1 MGNCLFCDQAA
12 DPSQVPGGAIYE
24 DELLYATQAYDGEEP
39 VYLGNLRIV
48 TKRHVP
54 TLADLTDDEA
64 RALGLLVARLGR
76 ALVACVGAERI
87 YAHTFSEAIHHLHV
101 YVTARYPGV
110 PEAYW
115 RWAVTDRPDA
125 PRGGTAEVAALSER
139 LRAYLNESG
148 LSSGE
153 AGMSSELISPQD
165 LNEWQSPDLTP
176 VVIDVREPDEYAAG
190 HVAGALNVPLG
201 MLPDQLPEW
210 ARTRLIVT
218 YCNMYHRGTSR
229 SERAAALLREHGLAA
244 RTLDGGYRAWKAA
257 GLRVEEPAPQP

>member
-1 MGNCLFCDQAA
+1 VGNCLFCDQAA

-24 DELLYATQAYDGEEP
+24 DGLLYATHAYDGEEP
-39 VYLGNLRIV
+39 IYLGNLRIV

-64 RALGLLVARLGR
+64 RALGLLAARLGR

-125 PRGGTAEVAALSER
+125 PRGGAAEVAALSER
-139 LRAYLNESG
+139 LRTYLNGSG
-148 LSSGE
+148 LSG
-153 AGMSSELISPQD
+153 GVDMSSELISSHD
-165 LNEWQSPDLTP
+165 LNEWQASDLKP
-176 VVIDVREPDEYAAG
+176 AVIDVREPDEYAAG

-201 MLPDQLPEW
+201 VLPERLNEL
-210 ARTRLIVT
+210 ARDRVIVT

-229 SERAAALLREHGLAA
+229 GERAAALLRENGLAA
-244 RTLDGGYRAWKAA
+244 RTLDGGYPAWKAA